1 MKCNTCTHLNSPVKD
16 CYNNDKRKCK
26 SYDKKCCGNCTG
38 FENEDSL
45 GNGYCSI
52 LYIVSS
58 CWKICSNHKLKNK

>member
-52 LYIVSS
+52 LYHSIVTG
-58 CWKICSNHKLKNK
+58 KQIGRAHV